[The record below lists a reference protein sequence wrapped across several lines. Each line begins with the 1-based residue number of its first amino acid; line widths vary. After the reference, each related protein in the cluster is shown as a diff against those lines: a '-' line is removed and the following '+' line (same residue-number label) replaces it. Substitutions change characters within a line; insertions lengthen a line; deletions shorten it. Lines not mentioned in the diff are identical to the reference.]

1 MPRYSYD
8 RLTALDHSFLFLERP
23 NAPMHVGS
31 VAIHELGALRGRE
44 GGVDI
49 DLLRRGIAGVL
60 HRIPRYRQRLA
71 WVPLE
76 GTPVWVDDEGFNL
89 DYHVR
94 HTSLPRPGDVHQLR
108 QLTARVMAQRLDRA
122 RPLWEMWVVEGLEG
136 DRFALL
142 SKVHHCMI
150 DGVSGVDLMNVLMS
164 PSPDAEIYE
173 ASPFVPRSAP
183 SPVELLRDEIWRR
196 ARLPFEAV
204 RDVSKL
210 LNEAQNSRRELQIRA
225 RAVRE
230 TLGGVLQRATPTPL
244 NDRVSPHR
252 RFDWLVLPI
261 EEVKAVRRALD
272 GSLNDVVLTTVAG
285 AVRRFL
291 EQRRFPIE
299 GLDFRVM
306 APVSVRAQAERG
318 RLGNRVSAWIVPLP
332 LAEPDPAVRLRTIA
346 ARTEQLKQARQAVA
360 AQVLTQAAD
369 WTPAT
374 LLALGARNVT
384 RQLPFHMVVTNVP
397 GPQVPLYLL
406 GSRMLEIFPVVPLID
421 GLGLCIALFSYD
433 GKLCWGFNAD
443 WDVVPDLD
451 GFVSCVEESFE
462 ELRAL
467 ARRAAS
473 GGKHAAPGAKRAAPT
488 EKRPPGAKRARPPR
502 PGPKPPPAEP
512 TAH

>member
-23 NAPMHVGS
+23 HAPMHVGT
-31 VAIHELGALRGRE
+31 VAVHELGALRSRE

-49 DLLRRGIAGVL
+49 DLVRRGIAGVL

-71 WVPLE
+71 WIPLE

-94 HTSLPRPGDVHQLR
+94 HTSLPRPGGAAQLK
-108 QLTARVMAQRLDRA
+108 QLAARIMAQRLDRA
-122 RPLWEMWVVEGLEG
+122 RPLWEMWVVEGLED
-136 DRFALL
+136 DRFALI

-164 PSPDAEIYE
+164 PSPDAEIFE
-173 ASPFVPRSAP
+173 PVPFVPRPAP
-183 SPVELLRDEIWRR
+183 TAFELLRDELLRR

-204 RDVSKL
+204 RDTRKL
-210 LNEAQNSRRELQIRA
+210 IREAEDSRREISVRL

-230 TLGGVLQRATPTPL
+230 MLGGAFQRSSPTPL
-244 NDRVSPHR
+244 NERVSPHR
-252 RFDWLVLPI
+252 RFEWLVLAVD
-261 EEVKAVRRALD
+261 ELKAVRRALG
-272 GSLNDVVLTTVAG
+272 GSLNDVVLTIVTG

-291 EQRRFPIE
+291 EQRHFPLE
-299 GLDFRVM
+299 GIDFRVM
-306 APVSVRAQAERG
+306 APVSVRAESERG

-332 LAEPDPAVRLRTIA
+332 IAEPDPALRLQTISA
-346 ARTEQLKQARQAVA
+346 CTEQLKQKRQAVA

-374 LLALGARNVT
+374 LLALGARNAT

-406 GSRMLEIFPVVPLID
+406 GSRMVEAYPVVPLLD
-421 GLGLCIALFSYD
+421 GLGLGIALFSYD
-433 GKLCWGFNAD
+433 GRLCWGFNAD
-443 WDVVPDLD
+443 YDLVPDLD
-451 GFVSCVEESFE
+451 SFVVFVREAFE
-462 ELRAL
+462 ELQGIAQRAQ
-467 ARRAAS
+467 
-473 GGKHAAPGAKRAAPT
+473 PEP
-488 EKRPPGAKRARPPR
+488 KRPPARRGAPKSAPL
-502 PGPKPPPAEP
+502 GPS
-512 TAH
+512 

>member
-71 WVPLE
+71 WVPIE

-94 HTSLPRPGDVHQLR
+94 HTSLPRPGDAHQLR
-108 QLTARVMAQRLDRA
+108 QLAARVMAQRLDRA
-122 RPLWEMWVVEGLEG
+122 RPLWEMWVVEGLED

-164 PSPDAEIYE
+164 PSPDAEIFE
-173 ASPFVPRSAP
+173 PSPFVPRPAP
-183 SPVELLRDEIWRR
+183 SAFELLRDEIWRR

-204 RDVSKL
+204 RDVRKL
-210 LNEAQNSRRELQIRA
+210 LNEAENSRRELQVRVRA
-225 RAVRE
+225 LRE
-230 TLGGVLQRATPTPL
+230 TLGGVLQRAAPTPF
-244 NDRVSPHR
+244 NERVSPHR
-252 RFDWLVLPI
+252 RFDWLVLA
-261 EEVKAVRRALD
+261 VDDLKAVRRALG
-272 GSLNDVVLTTVAG
+272 GSLNDVVLATVAG

-291 EQRRFPIE
+291 EQRRFPVE

-306 APVSVRAQAERG
+306 APVSVRAENERG

-346 ARTEQLKQARQAVA
+346 ARTEELKQARQAVA

-384 RQLPFHMVVTNVP
+384 RQLPFQLVVTNVP
-397 GPQVPLYLL
+397 GPQVPLYLF
-406 GSRMLEIFPVVPLID
+406 GSRMLESYPVVPLLD
-421 GLGLCIALFSYD
+421 GLGLGIALFSYD
-433 GKLCWGFNAD
+433 GKLCWGVNAD
-443 WDVVPDLD
+443 WDLVPDLD
-451 GFVSCVEESFE
+451 AFVACLDESFE

-467 ARRAAS
+467 ARRATPA
-473 GGKHAAPGAKRAAPT
+473 
-488 EKRPPGAKRARPPR
+488 EKRPPSRRSTPKR
-502 PGPKPPPAEP
+502 PPAEP
-512 TAH
+512 PPH

>member
-23 NAPMHVGS
+23 HAPMHVGT
-31 VAIHELGALRGRE
+31 VALHELGALRSRE

-49 DLLRRGIAGVL
+49 DLVRRGIAGVL

-71 WVPLE
+71 WIPIE

-94 HTSLPRPGDVHQLR
+94 HTSLPRPGGTTQLK
-108 QLTARVMAQRLDRA
+108 QLAARVMAQRLDRA
-122 RPLWEMWVVEGLEG
+122 RPLWEMWVVEGLED
-136 DRFALL
+136 DRFALI

-164 PSPDAEIYE
+164 PSPDAEIFE
-173 ASPFVPRSAP
+173 PVPFVPRPAP
-183 SPVELLRDEIWRR
+183 TAFELVRDELLRR

-204 RDVSKL
+204 RDTRKL
-210 LNEAQNSRRELQIRA
+210 IREAEDSRREISVRL

-230 TLGGVLQRATPTPL
+230 LLGGAFQRSSPTPL
-244 NDRVSPHR
+244 NERVSPHR
-252 RFDWLVLPI
+252 RFDWLAMPVDEL
-261 EEVKAVRRALD
+261 KAVRRALG
-272 GSLNDVVLTTVAG
+272 GSLNDVVLTIVTG

-291 EQRRFPIE
+291 EQRHFPIE

-306 APVSVRAQAERG
+306 APVSVRADTERG

-332 LAEPDPAVRLRTIA
+332 LAEPDPALRLQMLA
-346 ARTEQLKQARQAVA
+346 ACTEELKQKRQAVA

-374 LLALGARNVT
+374 LLALGARNAT

-406 GSRMLEIFPVVPLID
+406 GSRMLEAYPVVPLLD
-421 GLGLCIALFSYD
+421 GLGLGIALFSYD
-433 GKLCWGFNAD
+433 GKLYWGFNAD
-443 WDVVPDLD
+443 YDLVPDLD
-451 GFVSCVEESFE
+451 QFVAFVREACE
-462 ELRAL
+462 ELRGIAQ
-467 ARRAAS
+467 
-473 GGKHAAPGAKRAAPT
+473 
-488 EKRPPGAKRARPPR
+488 RARPEPKRTTPR
-502 PGPKPPPAEP
+502 RSAPKSAPLGP
-512 TAH
+512 T

>member
-1 MPRYSYD
+1 VRLPRYSYD

-23 NAPMHVGS
+23 HTPMHVGS
-31 VAIHELGALRGRE
+31 VAIHEIGALRGRE

-94 HTSLPRPGDVHQLR
+94 HTSLPRPGGADQLR
-108 QLTARVMAQRLDRA
+108 QLAARVMAQRLDRA

-164 PSPDAEIYE
+164 PSPDAEIFE
-173 ASPFVPRSAP
+173 PSPFVPRPAP
-183 SPVELLRDEIWRR
+183 SPFELLRDEILRR

-204 RDVSKL
+204 RDVRKL
-210 LNEAQNSRRELQIRA
+210 IREAEDARREIQVRA
-225 RAVRE
+225 RALRE
-230 TLGGVLQRATPTPL
+230 TLGGVLQRASPTPL
-244 NDRVSPHR
+244 NERVSPHR
-252 RFDWLVLPI
+252 RFDWLVLAVD
-261 EEVKAVRRALD
+261 ELKAVRRALG
-272 GSLNDVVLTTVAG
+272 GSLNDVVLATVAG

-291 EQRRFPIE
+291 TQRRFPVE

-306 APVSVRAQAERG
+306 APVSVRAENERG

-346 ARTEQLKQARQAVA
+346 ARTAELKEARQAVA
-360 AQVLTQAAD
+360 AEVLTQAAD

-374 LLALGARNVT
+374 LLALGARNIT
-384 RQLPFHMVVTNVP
+384 RQLPFHLVVTNVP
-397 GPQVPLYLL
+397 GPQVPLFLF
-406 GSRMLEIFPVVPLID
+406 GSRMLESYPVVPLLD
-421 GLGLCIALFSYD
+421 GLGLGIALFSYD
-433 GKLCWGFNAD
+433 GKLCWGVNAD
-443 WDVVPDLD
+443 WDLVPDLER
-451 GFVSCVEESFE
+451 FVTCIEESFE
-462 ELRAL
+462 ELRTL

-473 GGKHAAPGAKRAAPT
+473 G
-488 EKRPPGAKRARPPR
+488 EKRTAPARRA
-502 PGPKPPPAEP
+502 PKSPPAEP
-512 TAH
+512 APH

>member
-23 NAPMHVGS
+23 QAPMHVGS
-31 VAIHELGALRGRE
+31 VAIHEMGALRSRE

-49 DLLRRGIAGVL
+49 DLLRRGIAGAL

-71 WVPLE
+71 WIPIE
-76 GTPVWVDDEGFNL
+76 GAPVWVDDEGFNL

-94 HTSLPRPGDVHQLR
+94 HTSLPRPGDPEQLR

-164 PSPDAEIYE
+164 PSPDAEIFE
-173 ASPFVPRSAP
+173 PIPFVPRPAP
-183 SPVELLRDEIWRR
+183 SGYELLRDELLRR

-204 RDVSKL
+204 RDVGKL
-210 LNEAQNSRRELQIRA
+210 LREAQNTRRELSVRL

-230 TLGGVLQRATPTPL
+230 MVGGALEQSTPTPL
-244 NDRVSPHR
+244 NERVSPHR
-252 RFDWLVLPI
+252 RFDWLTLPLD
-261 EEVKAVRRALD
+261 ELKAVRRALG
-272 GSLNDVVLTTVAG
+272 GSLNDVVLTIVSG

-291 EQRRFPIE
+291 EQRRFPVA

-306 APVSVRAQAERG
+306 APVSVRAENERG
-318 RLGNRVSAWIVPLP
+318 RLGNRVSAWIVHLP
-332 LAEPDPAVRLRTIA
+332 LSEPDPALRLKTLA
-346 ARTEQLKQARQAVA
+346 ACTEELKQNRQAVA
-360 AQVLTQAAD
+360 AQVLTQAAE

-374 LLALGARNVT
+374 LLALGARNAI

-406 GSRMLEIFPVVPLID
+406 GSRMLESYPVVPLLD
-421 GLGLCIALFSYD
+421 GLGLGIALFSYD

-443 WDVVPDLD
+443 WDLVPDLER
-451 GFVSCVEESFE
+451 FVGCVREAAD
-462 ELRAL
+462 ELGAI
-467 ARRAAS
+467 AR
-473 GGKHAAPGAKRAAPT
+473 HAQPPPRKRAPR
-488 EKRPPGAKRARPPR
+488 RPAAE
-502 PGPKPPPAEP
+502 PPPAGLGP
-512 TAH
+512 H

>member
-94 HTSLPRPGDVHQLR
+94 HTSLPRPGDAHQLR
-108 QLTARVMAQRLDRA
+108 QLAARVMAQRLDRA
-122 RPLWEMWVVEGLEG
+122 RPLWEMWVVEGLED

-164 PSPDAEIYE
+164 PSPDAEIFE
-173 ASPFVPRSAP
+173 PSPFVPRPAP
-183 SPVELLRDEIWRR
+183 TPFELLRDEILRR
-196 ARLPFEAV
+196 ARLPFDAV
-204 RDVSKL
+204 RDVRIL
-210 LNEAQNSRRELQIRA
+210 LREAENARREIQVRTRA
-225 RAVRE
+225 LRE
-230 TLGGVLQRATPTPL
+230 TLGGVLQRAAPTPL
-244 NDRVSPHR
+244 NERVSPHR
-252 RFDWLVLPI
+252 RFDWLVLA
-261 EEVKAVRRALD
+261 VDDLKAVRRALG
-272 GSLNDVVLTTVAG
+272 GSLNDVVLATVAG

-291 EQRRFPIE
+291 EQRRFPVE

-306 APVSVRAQAERG
+306 APVSVRAENERG

-346 ARTEQLKQARQAVA
+346 ARTEELKQARQAVA
-360 AQVLTQAAD
+360 AQVLTQVAD

-374 LLALGARNVT
+374 LLALGARNMT
-384 RQLPFHMVVTNVP
+384 RQLPFQLVVTNVP
-397 GPQVPLYLL
+397 GPQVPLYLF
-406 GSRMLEIFPVVPLID
+406 GSRMLESYPVVPLLD
-421 GLGLCIALFSYD
+421 GLGLGIALFSYD

-443 WDVVPDLD
+443 WDLVPDLD
-451 GFVSCVEESFE
+451 NFVACVDEAFE

-467 ARRAAS
+467 ARRAA
-473 GGKHAAPGAKRAAPT
+473 PGERRTAR
-488 EKRPPGAKRARPPR
+488 RSPPKSA
-502 PGPKPPPAEP
+502 PAEP
-512 TAH
+512 APH

>member
-23 NAPMHVGS
+23 HAPMHVGS
-31 VAIHELGALRGRE
+31 VAIHDIGALRGRE

-94 HTSLPRPGDVHQLR
+94 HTSLPRPGDEHQLR
-108 QLTARVMAQRLDRA
+108 QLAARVMAQRLDRA

-164 PSPDAEIYE
+164 PSPDAEIFE
-173 ASPFVPRSAP
+173 PSPFVPRPAP
-183 SPVELLRDEIWRR
+183 SPFELLRDEVLRR
-196 ARLPFEAV
+196 ARLPFEAL
-204 RDVSKL
+204 RDVRKL
-210 LNEAQNSRRELQIRA
+210 LREAEDARREIQVRA
-225 RAVRE
+225 RALRE
-230 TLGGVLQRATPTPL
+230 TLGGVFQRASPTPL
-244 NDRVSPHR
+244 NARVSPHR
-252 RFDWLVLPI
+252 RIDWLVLAVD
-261 EEVKAVRRALD
+261 ELKAVRRALG
-272 GSLNDVVLTTVAG
+272 GSLNDVVLAIVAG

-291 EQRRFPIE
+291 AQRRFPVE

-306 APVSVRAQAERG
+306 APVSVRAENERG

-346 ARTEQLKQARQAVA
+346 ARTAELKEARQAVA
-360 AQVLTQAAD
+360 AEVLTQAAD

-374 LLALGARNVT
+374 LLALGARNIT
-384 RQLPFHMVVTNVP
+384 RQLPFHLVVTNVP
-397 GPQVPLYLL
+397 GPQVPLFLF
-406 GSRMLEIFPVVPLID
+406 GSRMLESYPVVPLLD
-421 GLGLCIALFSYD
+421 GLGLGIALFSYD
-433 GKLCWGFNAD
+433 GKLCWGVNAD
-443 WDVVPDLD
+443 WDLVPDLER
-451 GFVSCVEESFE
+451 FVACLEESFA
-462 ELRAL
+462 ELRNV

-473 GGKHAAPGAKRAAPT
+473 GEKRTAPT
-488 EKRPPGAKRARPPR
+488 RRV
-502 PGPKPPPAEP
+502 PKSPPAEP
-512 TAH
+512 PPH

>member
-23 NAPMHVGS
+23 HAPMHVGS
-31 VAIHELGALRGRE
+31 VAVHELGALRSRE

-49 DLLRRGIAGVL
+49 DLVRRGIAGVL

-71 WVPLE
+71 WIPIE

-94 HTSLPRPGDVHQLR
+94 HTSLPRPGGAVQLK
-108 QLTARVMAQRLDRA
+108 QLAARVMAQRLDRS
-122 RPLWEMWVVEGLEG
+122 RPLWEMWVVEGLED
-136 DRFALL
+136 DRFALI

-164 PSPDAEIYE
+164 PSPDAEIFE
-173 ASPFVPRSAP
+173 PVPFVPRPAP
-183 SPVELLRDEIWRR
+183 TAFELLRDELLRR

-204 RDVSKL
+204 RDTRKL
-210 LNEAQNSRRELQIRA
+210 MREAEDSRREISVRL

-230 TLGGVLQRATPTPL
+230 LLGGAFQRSSPTPL
-244 NDRVSPHR
+244 NERVSPHR
-252 RFDWLVLPI
+252 RFDWLVL
-261 EEVKAVRRALD
+261 EVDALKAVRRALG
-272 GSLNDVVLTTVAG
+272 GSLNDVVLTIVTG

-291 EQRRFPIE
+291 EQRHFPLEAI
-299 GLDFRVM
+299 DFRVM
-306 APVSVRAQAERG
+306 APVSVRAPTERG

-332 LAEPDPAVRLRTIA
+332 LAEPDPALRLKTLA
-346 ARTEQLKQARQAVA
+346 ACTEELKEKRQAVA

-374 LLALGARNVT
+374 LLALGARNAT

-406 GSRMLEIFPVVPLID
+406 GSRMIETYPVVPLLD
-421 GLGLCIALFSYD
+421 GLGLGIALFSYD
-433 GKLCWGFNAD
+433 GKLFWGFNAD
-443 WDVVPDLD
+443 YDLVPDLD
-451 GFVSCVEESFE
+451 QFVVFVREAFE
-462 ELRAL
+462 ELRGIAQR
-467 ARRAAS
+467 AR
-473 GGKHAAPGAKRAAPT
+473 PEP
-488 EKRPPGAKRARPPR
+488 KRPPARRSAPKAAPPL
-502 PGPKPPPAEP
+502 GPS
-512 TAH
+512 